1 MSKSKAEAITKNPDD
16 SGNTK
21 DPSSPE
27 DVPLDDDMV
36 TTVSMQAAII
46 AIIIICAWAQCFARA
61 IRLRFALQIHERVN
75 TAEPDAD
82 LGPEI
87 EAIVI
92 NPVQGGARTSQGA
105 TTACRD
111 PAAVLPNV

>member
-1 MSKSKAEAITKNPDD
+1 MT
-16 SGNTK
+16 TWF
-21 DPSSPE
+21 
-27 DVPLDDDMV
+27 

-87 EAIVI
+87 EK
-92 NPVQGGARTSQGA
+92 Q
-105 TTACRD
+105 
-111 PAAVLPNV
+111 